1 MIQIFPVIQQVR
13 KWGKEKKWHY
23 ENHLLI
29 NTQSPYSTRPSHTA
43 IEIMACWKMRG
54 ELLCCDCATWLS
66 FPLLPQIPRRLAV
79 EQSQQA
85 KLAGCLHHFIVCAPS
100 KDLSRGPNTFQ
111 LMIKHQGQDNIYEC
125 RCRETHLPMKIFQ
138 GFWVAVTDRGRVW
151 EMS

>member
-1 MIQIFPVIQQVR
+1 MVQIFPVIQQVR

-29 NTQSPYSTRPSHTA
+29 NTQSPYSARPSHTA
-43 IEIMACWKMRG
+43 VEIMARWQMRASY
-54 ELLCCDCATWLS
+54 CAVTVRRDYLS
-66 FPLLPQIPRRLAV
+66 LLPQIPRRLAA

-111 LMIKHQGQDNIYEC
+111 LMIKHQGQDNISEC
-125 RCRETHLPMKIFQ
+125 RCWETHLPMKIFQ
-138 GFWVAVTDRGRVW
+138 GFRVAVTDRRRVR